1 MRRRRLIAAHLQKQ
15 RQGGGR
21 RVGVQLEGMTYKIVI
36 DATTPVPPDDRG
48 NFGQKLDSPQRTDE
62 WRRKLAP
69 MLKELQK

>member
-1 MRRRRLIAAHLQKQ
+1 VLPLDPASQP
-15 RQGGGR
+15 
-21 RVGVQLEGMTYKIVI
+21 EGMTHKIVI
-36 DATTPVPPDDRG
+36 DATTPVPPDNRG